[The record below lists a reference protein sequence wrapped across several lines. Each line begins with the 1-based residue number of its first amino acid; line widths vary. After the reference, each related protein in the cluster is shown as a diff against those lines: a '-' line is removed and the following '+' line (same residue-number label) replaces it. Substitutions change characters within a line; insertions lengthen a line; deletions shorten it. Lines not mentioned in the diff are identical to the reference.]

1 MGSLQKRVAATANLL
16 TQLQELDKLRERVKK
31 ARKLDIARPKQLK
44 HRPASSHRR
53 APARRAH

>member
-1 MGSLQKRVAATANLL
+1 MGSLQKRIAATANLL

-31 ARKLDIARPKQLK
+31 AQKLDIARPKQLK
-44 HRPASSHRR
+44 QRPASSHRR